1 MEVDPKPFSQQNH
14 SQRSKNPITQN
25 SQINSQLN
33 QEVVIGRFISAGSA
47 NGSSV
52 YLGPKGGVYY
62 YTQAGNNKRFLNERQ
77 KASNILYLTD

>member
-1 MEVDPKPFSQQNH
+1 MDIEMDPDPKPFSKH
-14 SQRSKNPITQN
+14 DPITQN
-25 SQINSQLN
+25 IKINSQIN

-52 YLGPKGGVYY
+52 YMGPKGGVYY

-77 KASNILYLTD
+77 KASNIIFLTR